1 MLSKQ
6 LNAIKNQRKAFLR
19 NKNNRIRFLNDDM
32 DLEMVLN
39 NIKMKHSYFKLKSLY
54 FDRHVLSCNEELKF
68 NRKMKKFII
77 NLILHMER
85 DDILYILEY
94 LVRIYNVDTFNTTEF
109 IFILLPYE
117 KYINQIKKLT
127 YRTDVEITHYTYENI
142 AKYFIFNYQHMNMFV
157 KYYDY
162 YDKLSLFLNP
172 ISFKIAMFLQYS
184 KTNYMSEFMEIFIKL
199 KKIRQIELI
208 KNLYIK
214 MKDYFNSTEFKIE
227 VEQLINKSI

>member
-1 MLSKQ
+1 MLSEQ
-6 LNAIKNQRKAFLR
+6 LNIIKNQRKAFLR
-19 NKNNRIRFLNDDM
+19 NKNNRIRFLNEDI

-39 NIKMKHSYFKLKSLY
+39 NIKMKHSYFKSKSLY
-54 FDRHVLSCNEELKF
+54 FDRHVLSHNEELKF

-94 LVRIYNVDTFNTTEF
+94 LVRIYNIDTYNTTEF

-117 KYINQIKKLT
+117 KYIDQIKKLT
-127 YRTDVEITHYTYENI
+127 YKGNVEITHYTYENI

-162 YDKLSLFLNP
+162 YDTLSLFLNH
-172 ISFKIAMFLQYS
+172 IIFKMAIFLQYS

-199 KKIRQIELI
+199 KKIHQTELI
-208 KNLYIK
+208 KNLYTK
-214 MKDYFNSTEFKIE
+214 MKNYFNSTEFE
-227 VEQLINKSI
+227 VEIEQLINK